1 MGCEVRHVRMETSVD
16 QWAMTVEAG
25 GSIVGSS
32 KGRMAWEWVRSPGER
47 AQGNAKDKE
56 LE

>member
-1 MGCEVRHVRMETSVD
+1 METSVD